1 LKPEI
6 VTIGV
11 YGFNEEQ
18 FFKALQEAHID
29 TFIDIRRRR
38 GVRGSQYAFANSQRL
53 QKRLAE
59 LNIRYI
65 HRLDLA
71 PSPAVR
77 QQQDAADQAT
87 KTAKR
92 QRATLDPAFIEG
104 YRQEILNYFDP
115 TTFLPDLGPD
125 AHVIA
130 LFCVEREPAACHR
143 SLLAQ
148 HLANTLHLPV
158 RHLLPPEE
166 RAA

>member
-1 LKPEI
+1 MKPEI

-11 YGFNEEQ
+11 YGFDETS
-18 FFKALQEAHID
+18 FFQALQDARID

-38 GVRGSQYAFANSQRL
+38 GVRGSEYAFANSQRL

-77 QQQDAADQAT
+77 QRQDTADQAS

-104 YRQEILNYFDP
+104 YQQEILTYFDP

-148 HLANTLHLPV
+148 HLADTLNLPL
-158 RHLLPPEE
+158 RHILPE
-166 RAA
+166 